1 MISVL
6 SATIIHYYTEA
17 LVLAGCRINKSR
29 NQNPAGHYQSVHLNW
44 KTFSSTNSTNFTSS
58 NQHCE
63 IMTSTSNENSLA
75 DKQRKQTTP
84 HNCSLIGRD
93 NPKSEEKIRIRYIK

>member
-1 MISVL
+1 ML
-6 SATIIHYYTEA
+6 GAP
-17 LVLAGCRINKSR
+17 VLAGCRINKSR
-29 NQNPAGHYQSVHLNW
+29 NQNPAGNYQSVHFNW
-44 KTFSSTNSTNFTSS
+44 KNFFLNEQYKFYIKQSTG
-58 NQHCE
+58 HCE

>member
-1 MISVL
+1 MI
-6 SATIIHYYTEA
+6 
-17 LVLAGCRINKSR
+17 
-29 NQNPAGHYQSVHLNW
+29 
-44 KTFSSTNSTNFTSS
+44 
-58 NQHCE
+58 
-63 IMTSTSNENSLA
+63 STSNENSLA